1 MNSALSGN
9 IKIACCFIKILYGSL
24 MQGGAV
30 SLQTASI
37 RNAVTFQSS
46 YNVAELIA
54 QTCLVWAEIMIPH
67 SISGAV

>member
-1 MNSALSGN
+1 ME
-9 IKIACCFIKILYGSL
+9 
-24 MQGGAV
+24 GGAV
-30 SLQTASI
+30 TLPAASI
-37 RNAVTFQSS
+37 RNAATFQSS